1 MNEARLTVMSSGP
14 LISYQDGGRFGMMR
28 FGVPASGPMDRLAHA
43 AANVAL
49 GRPQHATAIE
59 ISVGGLEVAC
69 AAGEATC
76 CVAGGD
82 FAVLHAGAAT
92 HSWCVRT
99 LRAGEVLAVRP
110 GRRGSWA
117 YLAFAGELDCEQ
129 WAGRTATHSMSGLG
143 GGCLAAGSTI
153 VVRDAKV
160 AETRE
165 GDLAVPEWVSSR
177 PRVRI
182 VLGPQTDRFEP
193 EAMDALLQQ
202 EFTIT
207 PACDRMGTRL
217 AGPTLV
223 LRNALSIPS
232 EPIVRGSIQVG
243 GDGVASI
250 LLADHQTTG
259 GYPKIATILS
269 CDTDGVSQLR
279 PHDRLAFQAVDADE
293 SIRLARAHAQ
303 STQQFLEAVGIP
315 RGTLSERLM
324 RENLI
329 SGVYGDGAVAIRGE
343 LSPAPSVF
351 IQQNGSA
358 SKCVAETACV
368 NRARQLSAESVSRL
382 TSADNA
388 TG

>member
-1 MNEARLTVMSSGP
+1 MSEARLTVMYGGP

-49 GRPQHATAIE
+49 GRPPQATAIE
-59 ISVGGLEVAC
+59 ISVGGLELAC
-69 AAGEATC
+69 AAGEVTC
-76 CVAGGD
+76 CVAGGE
-82 FAVLHAGAAT
+82 FQVVHAGAVT
-92 HSWCVRT
+92 RCWCVRT
-99 LRAGEVLAVRP
+99 LRAGEVLSVRP

-117 YLAFAGELDCEQ
+117 YLAFAGELVCDQ

-143 GGCLAAGSTI
+143 GGSLTAGSAI

-160 AETRE
+160 SQARE
-165 GDLAVPEWVSSR
+165 GHLPVPEWVGAR
-177 PRVRI
+177 ARVRV
-182 VLGPQTDRFEP
+182 VLGPQTGQFEL
-193 EAMDALLQQ
+193 EATAALLQQ
-202 EFTIT
+202 PFTLT
-207 PACDRMGTRL
+207 PAYDRMGVRL
-217 AGPTLV
+217 AGPRLAM
-223 LRNALSIPS
+223 RDALSIPS

-279 PHDRLAFQAVDADE
+279 PHDRLAFQAVDPGEA
-293 SIRLARAHAQ
+293 IRLVRSHAR
-303 STQQFLEAVGIP
+303 STKQWLEAVAAP

-329 SGVYGDGAVAIRGE
+329 SGVYGDAAAV
-343 LSPAPSVF
+343 P
-351 IQQNGSA
+351 
-358 SKCVAETACV
+358 
-368 NRARQLSAESVSRL
+368 
-382 TSADNA
+382 
-388 TG
+388 

>member
-1 MNEARLTVMSSGP
+1 MSEARLTVVSSGP

-49 GRPQHATAIE
+49 GRPKHATAVE
-59 ISVGGLEVAC
+59 ISVGGLEIAC
-69 AAGEATC
+69 TAGEVTC

-82 FAVLHAGAAT
+82 FQISHAGEAT
-92 HSWCVRT
+92 PSWCVRT
-99 LRAGEVLAVRP
+99 LRAGEVLSVRP

-117 YLAFAGELDCEQ
+117 YLAFAGELVCAQ
-129 WAGRTATHSMSGLG
+129 WAGCTATHSMSGLG
-143 GGCLAAGSTI
+143 GGSLAVGSTI

-160 AETRE
+160 AEARE
-165 GDLAVPEWVSSR
+165 GRLAVPEWACSP
-177 PRVRI
+177 PRVRV
-182 VLGPQTDRFEP
+182 VLGPQTGQFEP
-193 EAMDALLQQ
+193 EATEALLQG

-207 PACDRMGTRL
+207 PAYDRMGMRL
-217 AGPTLV
+217 AGPTLA

-259 GYPKIATILS
+259 GYPKIATVLS
-269 CDTDGVSQLR
+269 CDTDSVSQLR
-279 PHDRLAFQAVDADE
+279 PHDRLAFQAVSADE
-293 SIRLARAHAQ
+293 SIQLVRSRARLTHR
-303 STQQFLEAVGIP
+303 FLKTVAIP

-329 SGVYGDGAVAIRGE
+329 SGVYGDAPAV
-343 LSPAPSVF
+343 L
-351 IQQNGSA
+351 
-358 SKCVAETACV
+358 
-368 NRARQLSAESVSRL
+368 
-382 TSADNA
+382 
-388 TG
+388 

>member
-1 MNEARLTVMSSGP
+1 MSEARLTVVSSGP

-43 AANVAL
+43 ASNVAL

-59 ISVGGLEVAC
+59 ISIGGLELAC
-69 AAGEATC
+69 EAGEVTYSI
-76 CVAGGD
+76 AGGD
-82 FAVLHAGAAT
+82 FQVSHAGAAT
-92 HSWCVRT
+92 QSWCVRT
-99 LRAGEVLAVRP
+99 LRSGEVLSVRP

-117 YLAFAGELDCEQ
+117 YLAFAGELVCEQ

-143 GGCLAAGSTI
+143 GGSLAAGSTI
-153 VVRDAKV
+153 VVRDAEV
-160 AETRE
+160 AEARE
-165 GDLAVPEWVSSR
+165 GHLALPEWACSP
-177 PRVRI
+177 PRVRV
-182 VLGPQTDRFEP
+182 VLGPQTDQFEP
-193 EAMDALLQQ
+193 AATEALLRR

-207 PACDRMGTRL
+207 PAYDRMGMRL
-217 AGPTLV
+217 AGPTLS

-279 PHDRLAFQAVDADE
+279 PHDRLTFQAVDVHE
-293 SIRLARAHAQ
+293 SIRLVRVRAR
-303 STQQFLEAVGIP
+303 STQQFLEAIAIP

-329 SGVYGDGAVAIRGE
+329 SGVC
-343 LSPAPSVF
+343 S
-351 IQQNGSA
+351 
-358 SKCVAETACV
+358 ETA
-368 NRARQLSAESVSRL
+368 AGL
-382 TSADNA
+382 
-388 TG
+388 